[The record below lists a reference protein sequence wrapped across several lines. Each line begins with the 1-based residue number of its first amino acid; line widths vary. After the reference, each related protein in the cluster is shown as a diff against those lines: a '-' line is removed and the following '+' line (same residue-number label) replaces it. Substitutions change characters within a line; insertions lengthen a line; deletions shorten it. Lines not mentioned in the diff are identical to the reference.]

1 MEEHKQNIKQL
12 QSQYE
17 VDLNL
22 MKKEHALSAMK
33 VDVDGSFY
41 LLTILN
47 GSIKKNLN

>member
-12 QSQYE
+12 QSKYE

-33 VDVDGSFY
+33 VEVDG
-41 LLTILN
+41 
-47 GSIKKNLN
+47 